1 MQDEFDR
8 QFEENQVKVR
18 ELEQEMSTKIQE
30 SKESKL
36 HVEALQLELSE
47 LKNEIIDVTDTKN
60 KLIEEAQK
68 KIDILESDLKNLS
81 EVDAEKDPSA
91 EVLQIKADYEAQR
104 LKIIELTSQIEQSKE
119 QKMSSDM
126 HLTTINEALENV
138 KLQLS
143 EREAEI
149 AQLED
154 VIKQR
159 EEEEVKE
166 KAVSYQICVYRILLN
181 DTDLQVLFTFL

>member
-1 MQDEFDR
+1 MG
-8 QFEENQVKVR
+8 
-18 ELEQEMSTKIQE
+18 
-30 SKESKL
+30 
-36 HVEALQLELSE
+36 
-47 LKNEIIDVTDTKN
+47 IIDVTDTKN

-81 EVDAEKDPSA
+81 EVDADKDPS
-91 EVLQIKADYEAQR
+91 EELLQIKADYEAQR

-149 AQLED
+149 AQL
-154 VIKQR
+154 
-159 EEEEVKE
+159 
-166 KAVSYQICVYRILLN
+166 
-181 DTDLQVLFTFL
+181 

>member
-81 EVDAEKDPSA
+81 EVDADKDPS
-91 EVLQIKADYEAQR
+91 EELLQIKADYEAQR

-159 EEEEVKE
+159 EEEELKE
-166 KAVSYQICVYRILLN
+166 KAVSYRTCVYGILLN
-181 DTDLQVLFTFL
+181 DTDL